1 MTLHCKSAEEVV
13 TGWGG
18 NFKAVALLVKTNQ
31 TTITVVLTTACSL
44 VKCTTS
50 HRVVG
55 NSKKKKKRK
64 RRKVHCLL
72 GLSSGEK
79 EGLRK
84 APWSTVITIASQ
96 GGLVGPSHRFPIT
109 CNIA

>member
-55 NSKKKKKRK
+55 NSKKKKKK
-64 RRKVHCLL
+64 KKEKSPLPAGIVLRREGGVEEGSMEHRDYHS
-72 GLSSGEK
+72 LS
-79 EGLRK
+79 
-84 APWSTVITIASQ
+84 
-96 GGLVGPSHRFPIT
+96 GGPRGSLPSLPNHL
-109 CNIA
+109 